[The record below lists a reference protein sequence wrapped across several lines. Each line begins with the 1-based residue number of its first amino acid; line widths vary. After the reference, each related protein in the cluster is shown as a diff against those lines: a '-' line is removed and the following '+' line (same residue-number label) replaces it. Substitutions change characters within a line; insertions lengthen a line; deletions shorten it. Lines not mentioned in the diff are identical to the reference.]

1 MRCRLWRRGMTR
13 CLTRCLRRGVAA
25 ADEVRAVVPRLRST
39 HLVKKKEAPPQ
50 LSHAQAVLGVVN
62 LALRG
67 FSVVNTHK
75 PEPKS
80 TRRMDTHACSEHVV
94 IEGYVQAGKCFKE
107 GITESR
113 VFQRAYLD
121 KFLAFLRNTQDTRML
136 YNPQALRFV
145 AFIRR
150 AGLFSHS
157 HAQCAHKRINKYF
170 LNKH

>member
-1 MRCRLWRRGMTR
+1 MTR

-113 VFQRAYLD
+113 VFQRTYLD
-121 KFLAFLRNTQDTRML
+121 KFLAFLRNTR
-136 YNPQALRFV
+136 YPYALQSTGTTFRGIHK
-145 AFIRR
+145 ACWT
-150 AGLFSHS
+150 LFTFT
-157 HAQCAHKRINKYF
+157 CTVRI
-170 LNKH
+170 